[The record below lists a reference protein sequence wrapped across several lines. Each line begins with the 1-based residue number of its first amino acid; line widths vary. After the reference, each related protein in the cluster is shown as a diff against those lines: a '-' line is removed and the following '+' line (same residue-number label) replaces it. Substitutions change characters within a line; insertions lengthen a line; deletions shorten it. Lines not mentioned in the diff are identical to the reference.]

1 MDTEV
6 EAKHPPQ
13 LQIDDDDTL
22 HNVDLT
28 SQGQQPVLSFHS
40 PGEDDEETKPT
51 MSATSAAE
59 ASLTE
64 EYPPNQ
70 PEGTELHKRQTRSFS
85 ETTHSFRDWSVQH
98 LKVTRQVIS
107 ERFGRSLKT
116 VDPELEAR
124 LSTVRETQN
133 KFNHLV
139 SLMGHLQMHFK
150 NVVESQRSLAEH
162 FAFLSVR
169 CPELHTEFDCNSESQ
184 KKIAKNGETL
194 LSSMKF
200 FVSNVHTLSA
210 KAMEDTL
217 LTAKTYE
224 TTRVLYDAYRSD
236 LEAVQKAANT
246 SQVCVQR
253 IRQYDT
259 MNGV

>member
-13 LQIDDDDTL
+13 LQIDEDDTL

-28 SQGQQPVLSFHS
+28 SLGQQPVLSFHS

-51 MSATSAAE
+51 TSATCSAE
-59 ASLTE
+59 ASSIE
-64 EYPPNQ
+64 EHPPNQ

-85 ETTHSFRDWSVQH
+85 ETTHSFKDWSVQH
-98 LKVTRQVIS
+98 LQ
-107 ERFGRSLKT
+107 
-116 VDPELEAR
+116 
-124 LSTVRETQN
+124 
-133 KFNHLV
+133 
-139 SLMGHLQMHFK
+139 
-150 NVVESQRSLAEH
+150 
-162 FAFLSVR
+162 
-169 CPELHTEFDCNSESQ
+169 ESQ

-217 LTAKTYE
+217 ITAKAYE

-246 SQVCVQR
+246 SQAAAARVPAVRAEFEKHKKRYEQLR
-253 IRQYDT
+253 FDLDIKMKLLDENR
-259 MNGV
+259 V